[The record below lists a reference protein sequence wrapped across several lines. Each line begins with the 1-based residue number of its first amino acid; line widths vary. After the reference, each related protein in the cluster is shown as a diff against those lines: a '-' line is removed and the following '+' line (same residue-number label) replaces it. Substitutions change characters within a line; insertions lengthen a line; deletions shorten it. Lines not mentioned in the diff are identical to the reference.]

1 MTFKI
6 LMFSLTQGT
15 VSHRIIALS
24 QTHPRYETKEIES
37 VMNEKSKVSGGRHTM
52 HEKTCYMFTAY
63 CCVL

>member
-24 QTHPRYETKEIES
+24 QTHPRYETKEIGS
-37 VMNEKSKVSGGRHTM
+37 VMNEKSKVSGGADETH
-52 HEKTCYMFTAY
+52 YA
-63 CCVL
+63 